1 MAEADGVEADGDEAG
16 PVDEGTGTRVELSGT
31 TTELE
36 AAVEEEAGAEEELEE
51 AGQRSTAPS
60 ILLTTHEEA
69 SSV

>member
-1 MAEADGVEADGDEAG
+1 VAEAEGDEAG
-16 PVDEGTGTRVELSGT
+16 PVDEVTVTRVELSGT

-51 AGQRSTAPS
+51 AGQRSAVPS